1 MMSASAMQDGHDH
14 TKTAQMIVIKTL
26 SKMHRLTLQS

>member
-1 MMSASAMQDGHDH
+1 MSASATQDGDDH

-26 SKMHRLTLQS
+26 SKMQQLTLQS